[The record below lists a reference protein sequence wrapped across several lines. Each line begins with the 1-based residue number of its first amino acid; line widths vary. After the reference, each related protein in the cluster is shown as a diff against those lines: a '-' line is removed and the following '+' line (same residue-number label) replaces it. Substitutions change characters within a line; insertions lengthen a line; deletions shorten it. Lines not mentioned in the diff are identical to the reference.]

1 MRMRCSTAVMFFVFL
16 VGAPASTP
24 GYAQQPSSPLKVF
37 CFTPPAEA
45 GFVDKSSQGRADS
58 LKDLKE
64 SIAKK
69 KDWLEL
75 VEAASQADV
84 TVEVL
89 DRQVVSA
96 GRTAARV
103 STHTDSKG
111 KTVTTRTESRPINNY
126 MLRTVMRAGSY
137 QNEMTGV
144 VSSESA
150 ATWAGQWRS
159 AAGQI
164 AGEIEKW
171 AKANLARLRSRH
183 PPAM

>member
-1 MRMRCSTAVMFFVFL
+1 MHTRVATAILAFGL
-16 VGAPASTP
+16 VLASTS
-24 GYAQQPSSPLKVF
+24 GFAQKPSSPLKVF
-37 CFTPPAEA
+37 CFTKPNES

-69 KDWLEL
+69 NDWLAL
-75 VEAASQADV
+75 VEAASQADI
-84 TVEVL
+84 TIEVL
-89 DRQVVSA
+89 DRLVVPN
-96 GRTAARV
+96 GRTAATV
-103 STHTDSKG
+103 KTYKDSKG
-111 KTVTTRTESRPINNY
+111 KLVTTRTESRAINNY
-126 MLRTVMRAGSY
+126 TVRAMMRAGKY
-137 QNEMTGV
+137 ENEMTGV

-171 AKANLARLRSRH
+171 AKANLARMR
-183 PPAM
+183 

>member
-1 MRMRCSTAVMFFVFL
+1 MRARFTAAILAFGL
-16 VGAPASTP
+16 VLASTS
-24 GYAQQPSSPLKVF
+24 GYAQKPSSPLKVF
-37 CFTPPAEA
+37 CFTKPNES

-58 LKDLKE
+58 LEDLKA

-69 KDWLEL
+69 KDWLAL
-75 VEAASQADV
+75 VEAAAQADI

-89 DRQVVSA
+89 DRVVVPN
-96 GRTAARV
+96 GRTAA
-103 STHTDSKG
+103 TTKTYKDSKG
-111 KTVTTRTESRPINNY
+111 KLVTTHTESRAINNY
-126 MLRTVMRAGSY
+126 TVRAMMRAGKY
-137 QNEMTGV
+137 ENEMTGV

-171 AKANLARLRSRH
+171 AKANLSR
-183 PPAM
+183 MR

>member
-1 MRMRCSTAVMFFVFL
+1 MRRRLFAAVVSIVFV
-16 VGAPASTP
+16 VGALASTP
-24 GYAQQPSSPLKVF
+24 AGSAQKPASPLKVF
-37 CFTPPAEA
+37 CFTSPGEA

-75 VEAASQADV
+75 VEATSQADI

-89 DRQVVSA
+89 DRKVVPA

-103 STHTDSKG
+103 TTQKDRKG
-111 KTVTTRTESRPINNY
+111 KIVTTRTESRPINNY
-126 MLRTVMRAGSY
+126 TLRTVMRAGSY
-137 QNEMTGV
+137 ENEMTGV
-144 VSSESA
+144 VSSESLG
-150 ATWAGQWRS
+150 TWAGQWRS
-159 AAGQI
+159 ASGQI

-171 AKANLARLRSRH
+171 AKANLARLR
-183 PPAM
+183 

>member
-1 MRMRCSTAVMFFVFL
+1 VHTRVATAILAFGL
-16 VGAPASTP
+16 VLASTS
-24 GYAQQPSSPLKVF
+24 GYAQKPSSPLKVF
-37 CFTPPAEA
+37 CFTKPNES
-45 GFVDKSSQGRADS
+45 GFVDKSSQRRADS

-69 KDWLEL
+69 NDWLAL
-75 VEAASQADV
+75 VEAPSQADI

-89 DRQVVSA
+89 DRLVVPN
-96 GRTAARV
+96 GRTAATV
-103 STHTDSKG
+103 KTYKDSKG
-111 KTVTTRTESRPINNY
+111 KLVTTRTESRAINNY
-126 MLRTVMRAGSY
+126 TVRAMMRAGKY
-137 QNEMTGV
+137 ENEMTGV

-171 AKANLARLRSRH
+171 AKANLARMR
-183 PPAM
+183 

>member
-1 MRMRCSTAVMFFVFL
+1 MRLRLFAAATSCVVAL
-16 VGAPASTP
+16 ASTS
-24 GYAQQPSSPLKVF
+24 GFAQKPASPLKVF
-37 CFTPPAEA
+37 CFAAPNES
-45 GFVDKSSQGRADS
+45 GFVDKSSQSRADS

-69 KDWLEL
+69 KDWLEI

-89 DRQVVSA
+89 ERQVVPA
-96 GRTAARV
+96 GHTIARI

-111 KTVTTRTESRPINNY
+111 RTVTTHTPSRPIHNY
-126 MLRTVMRAGSY
+126 TLRTRMRAGSY
-137 QNEMTGV
+137 ENEMTGE
-144 VSSESA
+144 VSSESL
-150 ATWAGQWRS
+150 ATYAGQWRS

-171 AKANLARLRSRH
+171 AKANLARLR
-183 PPAM
+183 

>member
-1 MRMRCSTAVMFFVFL
+1 MRTCCTAAILAFGL
-16 VGAPASTP
+16 VLASTS
-24 GYAQQPSSPLKVF
+24 GYAQKPSSPLKVF
-37 CFTPPAEA
+37 CFTAPNES
-45 GFVDKSSQGRADS
+45 GFVDKASQGRADS
-58 LKDLKE
+58 LKDLRE

-75 VEAASQADV
+75 VEAASLADV

-89 DRQVVSA
+89 ERKVVPA
-96 GRTAARV
+96 GRTAASVKTSR
-103 STHTDSKG
+103 DNKG
-111 KTVTTRTESRPINNY
+111 KTVTTRTESRAINDY
-126 MLRTVMRAGSY
+126 TLRTVMRAGSY
-137 QNEMTGV
+137 QNEMAGV

-171 AKANLARLRSRH
+171 AKANLARLR
-183 PPAM
+183 

>member
-1 MRMRCSTAVMFFVFL
+1 MRTRLITAILAFGL
-16 VGAPASTP
+16 ALTATSGH
-24 GYAQQPSSPLKVF
+24 AQKASSPMKVF
-37 CFTPPAEA
+37 CFTKPNES

-69 KDWLEL
+69 KDWLVL
-75 VEAASQADV
+75 VEAAPQADI

-89 DRQVVSA
+89 ERQVVPA
-96 GRTAARV
+96 GRTAATV
-103 STHTDSKG
+103 KTYKDSKG
-111 KTVTTRTESRPINNY
+111 KLVTTHTESRAINNY
-126 MLRTVMRAGSY
+126 TLRAVKRAGRY
-137 QNEMTGV
+137 QNEMTGM

-171 AKANLARLRSRH
+171 AKANLARLR
-183 PPAM
+183 